1 MIPVSEPYI
10 TVKLEKLSM
19 KIEKRRDINIHPKV
33 AKNAPGAASLT
44 DIFSSGIMQ

>member
-1 MIPVSEPYI
+1 MIPVKEPYI

-19 KIEKRRDINIHPKV
+19 KSENKSDINIHPKV
-33 AKNAPGAASLT
+33 AKNAPGAAFLT